1 MLETSE
7 QVMSVFPA
15 VMFVRAHETHDQR
28 GQNRTCVVSQSY
40 AKKRLLWL
48 SQSEIIFSRWNHEE
62 CGLSVEETDLLKSE
76 SSTASNMH
84 GRGNQALSCSNLFP
98 LINSHRST
106 GCHPLG
112 WALAPH
118 TTRPRSHGYG
128 SLWGPSS
135 NLSSVTPGACRS
147 HCRPLPSFTTVPTP
161 AAFTRTIT
169 CPAVR
174 DLLDKDFL
182 KIFYSIYT
190 QQNILELGKTR
201 NMHNFYSI
209 YTENILELGK
219 TSKIDNL

>member
-1 MLETSE
+1 MLLALFDVQTCNKHYDETSE

-15 VMFVRAHETHDQR
+15 VMFSKLMKLMTRGVRIGLVSFHNPMQKQGCFDCHRQKSYFRDGIMR
-28 GQNRTCVVSQSY
+28 NVVW
-40 AKKRLLWL
+40 A
-48 SQSEIIFSRWNHEE
+48 
-62 CGLSVEETDLLKSE
+62 DLLKSE

-98 LINSHRST
+98 LINSRRST

-147 HCRPLPSFTTVPTP
+147 HRSQAFPLQQLSQGPALAQLSVIYWITSF
-161 AAFTRTIT
+161 
-169 CPAVR
+169 
-174 DLLDKDFL
+174 K
-182 KIFYSIYT
+182 
-190 QQNILELGKTR
+190 NILL
-201 NMHNFYSI
+201 
-209 YTENILELGK
+209 
-219 TSKIDNL
+219 NL